1 MLATLHNGGSLQ
13 CPVHADH
20 TDGETPPLCGDLYI
34 VSVTWTA
41 KLFLLICLC
50 IRDARY
56 LSSVETVQL
65 GHVINKKAQIC
76 TPH

>member
-1 MLATLHNGGSLQ
+1 MLATLHNGGSLP

-20 TDGETPPLCGDLYI
+20 IDGETPLLCGDLYI

-50 IRDARY
+50 IKDAQY
-56 LSSVETVQL
+56 LSSVEAIQL
-65 GHVINKKAQIC
+65 GHVNNKKAQIC
-76 TPH
+76 APH